1 MDNTPP
7 HPPLVSRILD
17 TASQLLLPAIAWFP
31 LAMAILTVAVVSL
44 RYGWGIGAIA
54 AQEGVLYLHSAL
66 FLLGISWTL
75 AADGHVRVDIFY
87 RQFSSRQKAW
97 VDALGHTIFTLP
109 LCVLIGITSWGY
121 VAESW
126 AIAEVSA
133 EPGGIPAVFLLKS
146 LIPIMTGLLFLQ
158 ACSEIVKALQILI
171 SETAYA
177 G

>member
-1 MDNTPP
+1 MDNAPP
-7 HPPLVSRILD
+7 RPPLVSRILD

-126 AIAEVSA
+126 AIAEVSP

>member
-1 MDNTPP
+1 
-7 HPPLVSRILD
+7 
-17 TASQLLLPAIAWFP
+17 
-31 LAMAILTVAVVSL
+31 MAILTVAVVSL
-44 RYGWGIGAIA
+44 RYGWGVGAIA

-87 RQFSSRQKAW
+87 REFSGRQKAW

-126 AIAEVSA
+126 SIAEVSP

-171 SETAYA
+171 SEADYA